1 MIESALERL
10 QIEAPNASAAVVLCK
25 HHHSRQAMETGS
37 QFRDISPIGPNMPRY
52 GQKSDEEISRANSE
66 ALRGG
71 VVGGAK
77 VRISPKTSVCF
88 RTISMS

>member
-10 QIEAPNASAAVVLCK
+10 QLEAPNASAAVVLA
-25 HHHSRQAMETGS
+25 SITILVEQWI
-37 QFRDISPIGPNMPRY
+37 RDILPIGPNMPRY

-66 ALRGG
+66 ALRGA

-88 RTISMS
+88 RTTSMS